1 MKKCGIFDLDGTL
14 TDTVHTLA
22 YFVNTTLA
30 KYGFQSIE
38 PERFKLLAGD
48 GARNLIKRSLA
59 CVTDSW
65 TQEFEDTVLREY
77 NQAYDN
83 DAFKLCTV
91 YAGIPE
97 LLEALKAKHCR
108 LAVCT
113 NKPQSTAVQT
123 VEHFLGKGTFDIISG
138 QRENIPIKPN
148 PHSVFN
154 IMSALG
160 VTADECLYVGDT
172 STDMKTGKN
181 AGLFTVGV
189 LWGFRGKAELETNG
203 ADAIIEKP
211 QELLQFF

>member
-1 MKKCGIFDLDGTL
+1 M
-14 TDTVHTLA
+14 
-22 YFVNTTLA
+22 
-30 KYGFQSIE
+30 
-38 PERFKLLAGD
+38 
-48 GARNLIKRSLA
+48 
-59 CVTDSW
+59 
-65 TQEFEDTVLREY
+65 
-77 NQAYDN
+77 
-83 DAFKLCTV
+83 
-91 YAGIPE
+91 
-97 LLEALKAKHCR
+97 
-108 LAVCT
+108 
-113 NKPQSTAVQT
+113 
-123 VEHFLGKGTFDIISG
+123 GKGTFDIISG